1 MRRVFEEELESL
13 HAHFLK
19 MGALVN
25 AAIHKSIDAF
35 VTHDKELAQ
44 QVIDEDAAINKL
56 ENDLEIECFE
66 LIALQQPKHDRP
78 RDKLW

>member
-19 MGALVN
+19 MGVLVN

-56 ENDLEIECFE
+56 ENE
-66 LIALQQPKHDRP
+66 L
-78 RDKLW
+78 

>member
-19 MGALVN
+19 MGVLVN

-35 VTHDKELAQ
+35 VTHDKELA
-44 QVIDEDAAINKL
+44 
-56 ENDLEIECFE
+56 
-66 LIALQQPKHDRP
+66 ALCGRTHNLMDGR
-78 RDKLW
+78 LL

>member
-19 MGALVN
+19 MGVLVN

-56 ENDLEIECFE
+56 
-66 LIALQQPKHDRP
+66 
-78 RDKLW
+78 

>member
-19 MGALVN
+19 MGVLVN

-35 VTHDKELAQ
+35 CNARQGTG
-44 QVIDEDAAINKL
+44 AAS
-56 ENDLEIECFE
+56 
-66 LIALQQPKHDRP
+66 HR
-78 RDKLW
+78 